1 MGYDHWY
8 KQRQDELR
16 IKALKRGTKTWP
28 SRGRAGLG
36 LSQAKTN

>member
-1 MGYDHWY
+1 MGYNHWY
-8 KQRQDELR
+8 KQRQDKLR

-28 SRGRAGLG
+28 SRGRVGLG